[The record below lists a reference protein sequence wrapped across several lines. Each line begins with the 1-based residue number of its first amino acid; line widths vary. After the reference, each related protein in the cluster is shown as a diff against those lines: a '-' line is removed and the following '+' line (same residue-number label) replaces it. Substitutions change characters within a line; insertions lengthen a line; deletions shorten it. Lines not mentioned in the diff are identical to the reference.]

1 MTMGKIG
8 FKVLII
14 RDLTY
19 ESLWSFKTRDMKF
32 NDRGISTQEPKA
44 WDKLGLEEIV
54 HIANKVGLAYVEAKK
69 KAEHL
74 ELLKPTIRAKIAL
87 RLDDEKIS
95 EARLKRLTETD
106 PEYIQFLEQLM
117 EARRD
122 CDKLKIRYDSYKN
135 LFDAR
140 RSLLSFQKEEMKLI

>member
-1 MTMGKIG
+1 
-8 FKVLII
+8 
-14 RDLTY
+14 
-19 ESLWSFKTRDMKF
+19 MKF

-140 RSLLSFQKEEMKLI
+140 RSLLSFQKEEMKLL